1 MRSDHS
7 NNSIRSLCVFC
18 GASSGLDAAYA
29 SAATVFGG
37 VLAQE
42 SIELVWGGGNVGLM
56 GKVADGVLAGGG
68 KTFGV
73 IPSFMAERELAHPQ
87 ATEMRVVDSMH
98 ARKAAM
104 ADRADG
110 FVALPGGFGTLD
122 ELFEILT
129 WAQLHIHTKPV
140 ALLNVRGF
148 FDPLLAMVRHMSR
161 EGFITARHLA
171 LLHED
176 VHADS
181 LLDAMRRY
189 QPEAGDWVR
198 QKIG

>member
-1 MRSDHS
+1 MRSV
-7 NNSIRSLCVFC
+7 CVFC
-18 GASSGLDAAYA
+18 GASSGHDPAYA
-29 SAATVFGG
+29 LAARRFGE
-37 VLAQE
+37 VLAQRG
-42 SIELVWGGGNVGLM
+42 IELVWGAGNVGLM
-56 GKVADGVLAGGG
+56 GVVADAVLSHGGRAV
-68 KTFGV
+68 GV
-73 IPSFMAERELAHPQ
+73 IPDFMVERELAHT
-87 ATEMRVVDSMH
+87 AASEILIVDSMH

-104 ADRADG
+104 AERADA

-129 WAQLHIHTKPV
+129 WAQLHIHSKPIG
-140 ALLNVRGF
+140 LLNVQGF

>member
-1 MRSDHS
+1 MRSV
-7 NNSIRSLCVFC
+7 CVFC
-18 GASSGLDAAYA
+18 GASSGHDPAYA
-29 SAATVFGG
+29 LAARRFGE
-37 VLAQE
+37 VLARHG
-42 SIELVWGGGNVGLM
+42 IELVWGAGNVGLM
-56 GKVADGVLAGGG
+56 GVVADAVLSHGGRAV
-68 KTFGV
+68 GV
-73 IPSFMAERELAHPQ
+73 IPDFMVERELAHT
-87 ATEMRVVDSMH
+87 AASEILIVDSMH

-104 ADRADG
+104 AERADA

-129 WAQLHIHTKPV
+129 WAQLHIHSKPIG
-140 ALLNVRGF
+140 LLNVQGF

-171 LLHED
+171 LLHEA

>member
-1 MRSDHS
+1 MRSV
-7 NNSIRSLCVFC
+7 CVFC
-18 GASSGLDAAYA
+18 GASSGHDPAYA
-29 SAATVFGG
+29 LAARRFGE
-37 VLAQE
+37 VLARHG
-42 SIELVWGGGNVGLM
+42 IELVWGAGNVGLM
-56 GKVADGVLAGGG
+56 GVLADAVLSHGGRAV
-68 KTFGV
+68 GV
-73 IPSFMAERELAHPQ
+73 IPDFMVERELAHT
-87 ATEMRVVDSMH
+87 AASEILIVDSMH

-104 ADRADG
+104 AERADA

-129 WAQLHIHTKPV
+129 WAQLHIHSKPIG
-140 ALLNVRGF
+140 LLNVQGF

-176 VHADS
+176 VHADN

>member
-1 MRSDHS
+1 MRSV
-7 NNSIRSLCVFC
+7 CVFC
-18 GASSGLDAAYA
+18 GASSGHDPAYA
-29 SAATVFGG
+29 QAARRFGE
-37 VLAQE
+37 VLAQRG
-42 SIELVWGGGNVGLM
+42 IELVWGAGNVGLM
-56 GKVADGVLAGGG
+56 GVLADAVLSHGGRAV
-68 KTFGV
+68 GV
-73 IPSFMAERELAHPQ
+73 IPDFMVERELAHT
-87 ATEMRVVDSMH
+87 AASEILIVDSMH

-104 ADRADG
+104 AERADA

-129 WAQLHIHTKPV
+129 WAQLHIHSKPIG
-140 ALLNVRGF
+140 LLNVQGF

>member
-1 MRSDHS
+1 MRSV
-7 NNSIRSLCVFC
+7 CVFC
-18 GASSGLDAAYA
+18 GASSGHDPAYA
-29 SAATVFGG
+29 LAARRFGE
-37 VLAQE
+37 VLAQRG
-42 SIELVWGGGNVGLM
+42 IELVWGAGNVGLM
-56 GKVADGVLAGGG
+56 GVLADAVLSHGGRAV
-68 KTFGV
+68 GV
-73 IPSFMAERELAHPQ
+73 IPDFMVERELAHT
-87 ATEMRVVDSMH
+87 AASEILIVDSMH

-104 ADRADG
+104 AERADAY
-110 FVALPGGFGTLD
+110 VALPGGFGTLD

-129 WAQLHIHTKPV
+129 WAQLHIHSKPIG
-140 ALLNVRGF
+140 LLNVQGF

>member
-1 MRSDHS
+1 M
-7 NNSIRSLCVFC
+7 
-18 GASSGLDAAYA
+18 
-29 SAATVFGG
+29 
-37 VLAQE
+37 LARHG
-42 SIELVWGGGNVGLM
+42 IELVWGAGNVGLM
-56 GKVADGVLAGGG
+56 GVVADAVLSHGGRAV
-68 KTFGV
+68 GV
-73 IPSFMAERELAHPQ
+73 IPDFMVERELAHT
-87 ATEMRVVDSMH
+87 AASEILIVDSMH

-104 ADRADG
+104 AERADA

-129 WAQLHIHTKPV
+129 WAQLHIHSKPIG
-140 ALLNVRGF
+140 LLNVQGF

-176 VHADS
+176 VHADN

-198 QKIG
+198 QKIGSA

>member
-1 MRSDHS
+1 MRSV
-7 NNSIRSLCVFC
+7 CVFC
-18 GASSGLDAAYA
+18 GASSGHDPAYA
-29 SAATVFGG
+29 LAARRFGEM
-37 VLAQE
+37 LARHD
-42 SIELVWGGGNVGLM
+42 IELVWGAGNVGLM
-56 GKVADGVLAGGG
+56 GVLADAVLSHGGRAV
-68 KTFGV
+68 GV
-73 IPSFMAERELAHPQ
+73 IPDFMVERELAHT
-87 ATEMRVVDSMH
+87 AASEILIVDSMH

-104 ADRADG
+104 AERADA

-129 WAQLHIHTKPV
+129 WAQLHIHSKPIG
-140 ALLNVRGF
+140 LLNVQGF

>member
-1 MRSDHS
+1 MRSV
-7 NNSIRSLCVFC
+7 CVFC
-18 GASSGLDAAYA
+18 GASSGHDPAYA
-29 SAATVFGG
+29 LAARRFGE
-37 VLAQE
+37 VLAQRG
-42 SIELVWGGGNVGLM
+42 IELVWGAGNVGLM
-56 GKVADGVLAGGG
+56 GVVADAVLSHGGRAV
-68 KTFGV
+68 GV
-73 IPSFMAERELAHPQ
+73 IPDFMVERELAHT
-87 ATEMRVVDSMH
+87 AASEILIVDSMH

-104 ADRADG
+104 AERADA

-129 WAQLHIHTKPV
+129 WAQLHIHSKPIG
-140 ALLNVRGF
+140 LLNVQGF

-176 VHADS
+176 VHADN

>member
-1 MRSDHS
+1 MRSV
-7 NNSIRSLCVFC
+7 CVFC
-18 GASSGLDAAYA
+18 GASSGHDPAYA
-29 SAATVFGG
+29 LAARRFGE
-37 VLAQE
+37 VLAQRG
-42 SIELVWGGGNVGLM
+42 IELVWGAGNVGLM
-56 GKVADGVLAGGG
+56 GVLADAVLSHGGRAV
-68 KTFGV
+68 GV
-73 IPSFMAERELAHPQ
+73 IPDFMVERELAHT
-87 ATEMRVVDSMH
+87 AASEILMVDSMH

-104 ADRADG
+104 AERADA

-129 WAQLHIHTKPV
+129 WAQLHIHSKPIG
-140 ALLNVRGF
+140 LLNVQGF

>member
-1 MRSDHS
+1 MRSV
-7 NNSIRSLCVFC
+7 CVFC
-18 GASSGLDAAYA
+18 GASSGHDPAYA
-29 SAATVFGG
+29 LAARRFGE
-37 VLAQE
+37 VLARHG
-42 SIELVWGGGNVGLM
+42 IELVWGAGNVGLM
-56 GKVADGVLAGGG
+56 GVVADAVLSHGGRAV
-68 KTFGV
+68 GV
-73 IPSFMAERELAHPQ
+73 IPDFMVERELAHT
-87 ATEMRVVDSMH
+87 AASEILIVDSMH

-104 ADRADG
+104 AERADA

-129 WAQLHIHTKPV
+129 WAQLHIHSKPIG
-140 ALLNVRGF
+140 LLNVQGF

-176 VHADS
+176 VHADN

>member
-1 MRSDHS
+1 MRSV
-7 NNSIRSLCVFC
+7 CVFC
-18 GASSGLDAAYA
+18 GASSGHDPAYA
-29 SAATVFGG
+29 LAARRFGE
-37 VLAQE
+37 VLARHG
-42 SIELVWGGGNVGLM
+42 IELVWGAGNVGLM
-56 GKVADGVLAGGG
+56 GVLADAVLSHGGRAV
-68 KTFGV
+68 GV
-73 IPSFMAERELAHPQ
+73 IPDFMVERELAHT
-87 ATEMRVVDSMH
+87 AASEILIVDSMH

-104 ADRADG
+104 AERADA

-129 WAQLHIHTKPV
+129 WAQLHIHSKPIG
-140 ALLNVRGF
+140 LLNVQGF

>member
-1 MRSDHS
+1 MRSV
-7 NNSIRSLCVFC
+7 CVFC
-18 GASSGLDAAYA
+18 GASSGHDPAYA
-29 SAATVFGG
+29 LAARRFGE
-37 VLAQE
+37 VLAQRG
-42 SIELVWGGGNVGLM
+42 IELAWGAGNVGLM
-56 GKVADGVLAGGG
+56 GVLADAVLSHGGRAV
-68 KTFGV
+68 GV
-73 IPSFMAERELAHPQ
+73 IPDFMVERELAHT
-87 ATEMRVVDSMH
+87 AASEILIVDSMH

-104 ADRADG
+104 AERADA

-129 WAQLHIHTKPV
+129 WAQLHIHSKPIG
-140 ALLNVRGF
+140 LLNVQGF